1 MPPINNTVNIKGYNI
16 TIIPPPSQTSSDCQC
31 TTGHCNIPSDMTS
44 FDINCLDYDVNYT
57 ITVVPIS
64 VCEHL
69 IGEGQSV
76 TCLPK
81 ESMLIK

>member
-1 MPPINNTVNIKGYNI
+1 
-16 TIIPPPSQTSSDCQC
+16 
-31 TTGHCNIPSDMTS
+31 MTS
-44 FDINCLDYDVNYT
+44 FDINCLDYDVNYVIT
-57 ITVVPIS
+57 IVPIS

-69 IGEGQSV
+69 IGERQSV